1 MYGISK
7 SNVCIMFTI
16 KITINS
22 WHCETKTTIWLQFS
36 AAAAHM
42 STQYDATITIQVWTK
57 WLPFGDNIS
66 MMFFFLFILITTL
79 PSGRHGAKWEKKNCL
94 NVGMQNY
101 SFRNE
106 IWLS

>member
-1 MYGISK
+1 MTLWNKDHNLAAVQCGRGSYV
-7 SNVCIMFTI
+7 N
-16 KITINS
+16 
-22 WHCETKTTIWLQFS
+22 TIWCHYNHSGLNEM
-36 AAAAHM
+36 AAIWR
-42 STQYDATITIQVWTK
+42 QYFHDV
-57 WLPFGDNIS
+57 
-66 MMFFFLFILITTL
+66 FFLFILITTL